1 MLRFACLLALALAAC
16 ADRSPAA
23 QVACGSTSCSGAQY
37 CAQVCTCCGIDAG
50 MPSGYDECR
59 ATPEPCADLDG
70 DALRDCLDTQ
80 TGGEALDTTEP
91 RVVAF
96 PCE

>member
-1 MLRFACLLALALAAC
+1 MIRFCLLVLLAAC
-16 ADRSPAA
+16 ADHAA
-23 QVACGSTSCSGAQY
+23 QPSISCGSATCGGAQF

-50 MPSGYDECR
+50 VPSGYDECR
-59 ATPEPCADLDG
+59 ATPAPCADLDG
-70 DALRDCLDTQ
+70 EALRECLGSQ
-80 TGGEALDTTEP
+80 TGGEALDSTAP